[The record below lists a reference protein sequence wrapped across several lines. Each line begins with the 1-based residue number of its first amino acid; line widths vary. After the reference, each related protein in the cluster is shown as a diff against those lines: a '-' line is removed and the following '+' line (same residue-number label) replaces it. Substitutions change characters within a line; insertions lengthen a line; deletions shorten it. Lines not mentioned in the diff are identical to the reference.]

1 MTSHDLFIRLVV
13 MIFNAIIAEPE
24 KKKWGN
30 YKMILELQVEQFFVI
45 VDYN

>member
-1 MTSHDLFIRLVV
+1 
-13 MIFNAIIAEPE
+13 MIFNAIAEPE

-45 VDYN
+45 VDYNKD